1 MESVDETGLK
11 ILEKDKSSVE
21 SEDAVN
27 ILVVVGDGLTIFVSE
42 GDVPGVIPLLWIIA
56 LIKIVLLLT
65 LVVDNITVLPLA
77 LGLLDECNVDIVA
90 TFVGVNISRDTF
102 IVVVVEIASFIVRL
116 DSYEAKTAVV

>member
-77 LGLLDECNVDIVA
+77 PGLLEECNVDIVA
-90 TFVGVNISRDTF
+90 TVVGVNISRDTF